1 MLKGSVQ
8 QLLTKHP
15 QGRSDTAEHST
26 SASDRADRGIMR
38 VIFDHLRPSGRI
50 MPDHVGD
57 RGAEP

>member
-1 MLKGSVQ
+1 MAIYNKS
-8 QLLTKHP
+8 
-15 QGRSDTAEHST
+15 EST
-26 SASDRADRGIMR
+26 LIGIMQ